1 MNSSSIKVSLII
13 PVFNEALIIEDYL
26 SRIPMRS
33 DLEVIIVD
41 GQSGDETVALCEN
54 IQLKFKPKIV
64 ISPLKGR
71 ANQLNYGASL
81 AIGEILC
88 FLHLDSQLPSDY
100 FAQIEELLSRPQAI
114 AGAFSLAI
122 DAPQISFRWL
132 EKLINWRSRLF
143 SLPYGDQGLFLATS
157 VFKMMGGFAP
167 MPIME
172 DYEFVQ
178 RLKKQGIIYISQ
190 ASVLTSSRR
199 WQKLGI
205 LKTTLI
211 NQGMILGYYLK
222 IDPKILAH
230 WYRNPK

>member
-1 MNSSSIKVSLII
+1 
-13 PVFNEALIIEDYL
+13 
-26 SRIPMRS
+26 MRS

-41 GQSGDETVALCEN
+41 GQSDDKTVALCEKM
-54 IQLKFKPKIV
+54 QLKFKLKIV

-71 ANQLNYGASL
+71 ANQLNFGASL
-81 AIGEILC
+81 AMGEILC
-88 FLHLDSQLPSDY
+88 FLHLDSQFPSDY
-100 FAQIEELLSRPQAI
+100 FTQIEELLSRRQAI

-122 DAPQISFRWL
+122 DAPQIPFRWL
-132 EKLINWRSRLF
+132 EKLVNWRSHFF
-143 SLPYGDQGLFLATS
+143 SLPYGDQGLFLKKS
-157 VFKMMGGFAP
+157 VFKTMGGFAP

-178 RLKKQGIIYISQ
+178 RLKKKGEIYISQ

-222 IDPKILAH
+222 IDPENLAR

>member
-1 MNSSSIKVSLII
+1 LDSSSIKVSLII
-13 PVFNEALIIEDYL
+13 PVFNEALIIEEYL
-26 SRIPMRS
+26 ARIPMRP

-41 GQSGDETVALCEN
+41 GQSDDETVALCEK

-71 ANQLNYGASL
+71 ANQLNFGASL
-81 AIGEILC
+81 AIGQILC

-100 FAQIEELLSRPQAI
+100 FTQIEKLLSYPQAI

-122 DAPQISFRWL
+122 AAPQMPFRWL
-132 EKLINWRSRLF
+132 EKLVDWRSRLF
-143 SLPYGDQGLFLATS
+143 SLPYGDQGLFLKKS
-157 VFKMMGGFAP
+157 VFNTMEGFSP

-178 RLKKQGIIYISQ
+178 RLKKQGKIYISQ

-211 NQGMILGYYLK
+211 NQGIILGYYLN
-222 IDPKILAH
+222 IDPKILAD
-230 WYRNPK
+230 WYRNQK

>member
-1 MNSSSIKVSLII
+1 MNSSSIKISLII
-13 PVFNEALIIEDYL
+13 PVFNEAKIIEKYL
-26 SRIPMRS
+26 LKIPMKP

-41 GQSGDETVALCEN
+41 GQSDDQTIALCEN
-54 IQLKFKPKIV
+54 INLKFKPKIV
-64 ISPLKGR
+64 TSPSKGR
-71 ANQLNYGASL
+71 ANQMNFGASL
-81 AIGEILC
+81 ATGEYLC
-88 FLHLDSQLPSDY
+88 FLHLDSQLPFDY
-100 FAQIEELLSRPQAI
+100 ITQIEDLLSQPNTI

-122 DAPQISFRWL
+122 DAPQFSFRLL
-132 EKLINWRSRLF
+132 EKLVNGRSRLF
-143 SLPYGDQGLFLATS
+143 SLPYGDQGLFLKAS
-157 VFKMMGGFAP
+157 VFRLMGGFAP

-178 RLKKQGIIYISQ
+178 RLKKQGKIQISQ

-222 IDPKILAH
+222 IDPEILAS
-230 WYRNPK
+230 WYRNQK

>member
-1 MNSSSIKVSLII
+1 MDSSSIKVSLII
-13 PVFNEALIIEDYL
+13 PVFNEALIIEEYL
-26 SRIPMRS
+26 ARIPMRP

-41 GQSGDETVALCEN
+41 GQSDDETVALCEK

-71 ANQLNYGASL
+71 ANQLNFGASL
-81 AIGEILC
+81 AIGQILC

-100 FAQIEELLSRPQAI
+100 FTQIEKLLSYPQAI

-122 DAPQISFRWL
+122 AAPQMPFRWL
-132 EKLINWRSRLF
+132 EKLVDWRSRLF
-143 SLPYGDQGLFLATS
+143 SLPYGDQGLFLKKS
-157 VFKMMGGFAP
+157 VFNTMEGFSP

-178 RLKKQGIIYISQ
+178 RLKKQGKIYISQ

-211 NQGMILGYYLK
+211 NQGIILGYYLN
-222 IDPKILAH
+222 IDPKILAD
-230 WYRNPK
+230 WYRNQK

>member
-1 MNSSSIKVSLII
+1 LDSSPITISLIF
-13 PVFNEALIIEDYL
+13 PVFNEASIIAEYL
-26 SRIPMRS
+26 SKIPMRS

-41 GQSGDETVALCEN
+41 GQSGDETVALCEK
-54 IQLKFKPKIV
+54 IKLEFKPKIV

-71 ANQLNYGASL
+71 ANQLNFGASL
-81 AIGEILC
+81 AMGEILC
-88 FLHLDSQLPSDY
+88 FLHLDSQLPLDY
-100 FAQIEELLSRPQAI
+100 FTQIEELLSRPQAI

-122 DAPQISFRWL
+122 DAPQIPFRWL
-132 EKLINWRSRLF
+132 EKLVNWRSHFF
-143 SLPYGDQGLFLATS
+143 SLPYGDQGLFLKTS
-157 VFKMMGGFAP
+157 VFKMMGGFVP

-178 RLKKQGIIYISQ
+178 RLKKQGTIHISQ
-190 ASVLTSSRR
+190 ASILTSSRR

-222 IDPKILAH
+222 IDPENLAR
-230 WYRNPK
+230 WYRNQK

>member
-1 MNSSSIKVSLII
+1 MDSSSIKVSLII

-26 SRIPMRS
+26 SRIPIRS

-41 GQSGDETVALCEN
+41 GQSDDKTVALCEKM
-54 IQLKFKPKIV
+54 QLKFKLKIV

-71 ANQLNYGASL
+71 ANQLNFGASL
-81 AIGEILC
+81 AIGDILC
-88 FLHLDSQLPSDY
+88 FLHLDSQLPLDY
-100 FAQIEELLSRPQAI
+100 FSQIEELLSRRQAI

-122 DAPQISFRWL
+122 DAPQIPFRWL
-132 EKLINWRSRLF
+132 EKLVNWRSRFF
-143 SLPYGDQGLFLATS
+143 SLPYGDQGLFLKKS
-157 VFKMMGGFAP
+157 VFNTMGGFAP

-178 RLKKQGIIYISQ
+178 RLKKQGEIHISQ

-222 IDPKILAH
+222 IDPENLAR

>member
-1 MNSSSIKVSLII
+1 MDSSPITISLII
-13 PVFNEALIIEDYL
+13 PVFNEASIIEEYL
-26 SRIPMRS
+26 SKIPIRS

-41 GQSGDETVALCEN
+41 GQSDDETVALCEK

-71 ANQLNYGASL
+71 ANQLNFGASL
-81 AIGEILC
+81 AIGQILC

-100 FAQIEELLSRPQAI
+100 FTQIEKLFSYPQAI

-122 DAPQISFRWL
+122 DAPQIPFRWL
-132 EKLINWRSRLF
+132 EKLVNWRSRLF
-143 SLPYGDQGLFLATS
+143 SLPYGDQGLFLKTS
-157 VFKMMGGFAP
+157 VFKKMGGFAP

-178 RLKKQGIIYISQ
+178 RLKKQGTIYISQ
-190 ASVLTSSRR
+190 ASILTSSRR

-211 NQGMILGYYLK
+211 NQGIILGYYLK
-222 IDPKILAH
+222 INPKILAN
-230 WYRNPK
+230 WYRNQK

>member
-26 SRIPMRS
+26 SKIPMKS

-41 GQSGDETVALCEN
+41 GQSGDETVALCEK
-54 IQLKFKPKIV
+54 IKLEFKPKIV

-71 ANQLNYGASL
+71 ANQLNFGASL
-81 AIGEILC
+81 AMGEILC
-88 FLHLDSQLPSDY
+88 FLHLDSQLPLDY
-100 FAQIEELLSRPQAI
+100 FTQIEELLSRPQAI
-114 AGAFSLAI
+114 AGAFSFAI
-122 DAPQISFRWL
+122 DAPQIPFRWL
-132 EKLINWRSRLF
+132 EKLVNWRSRYF
-143 SLPYGDQGLFLATS
+143 SLPYGDQGLFLKTS
-157 VFKMMGGFAP
+157 VFKMMGGFFP

-178 RLKKQGIIYISQ
+178 RLKKQGTIYISQ
-190 ASVLTSSRR
+190 ASVLTSGRR

-211 NQGMILGYYLK
+211 NQRIILGYYLK
-222 IDPKILAH
+222 IDPKILAN
-230 WYRNPK
+230 WYRNQK

>member
-1 MNSSSIKVSLII
+1 LNSSSIKISLII
-13 PVFNEALIIEDYL
+13 PVFNEASIVEDYL
-26 SRIPMRS
+26 LKIPIRP
-33 DLEVIIVD
+33 DLEVIIID
-41 GQSGDETVALCEN
+41 GQSDDETVILCEK

-71 ANQLNYGASL
+71 ANQLNFGASL
-81 AIGEILC
+81 ALGEILC
-88 FLHLDSQLPSDY
+88 FLHLDSQLPLDY
-100 FAQIEELLSRPQAI
+100 FSQIEELLSRPRAI

-132 EKLINWRSRLF
+132 EKLVDWRSRFF
-143 SLPYGDQGLFLATS
+143 SLPYGDQGLFLKTS
-157 VFKMMGGFAP
+157 VFKTMGGFAP

-178 RLKKQGIIYISQ
+178 RLKKRGTIHISQ

-222 IDPKILAH
+222 IDPENLAS
-230 WYRNPK
+230 WYRNQK

>member
-1 MNSSSIKVSLII
+1 LDSSPIKISLII
-13 PVFNEALIIEDYL
+13 PVFNEASIIEEYL
-26 SRIPMRS
+26 SKIPMRS

-41 GQSGDETVALCEN
+41 GQSDDETVALCEK

-71 ANQLNYGASL
+71 ANQLNFGASL
-81 AIGEILC
+81 AIGQILC

-100 FAQIEELLSRPQAI
+100 FTQIEKLLSYPQAI

-122 DAPQISFRWL
+122 AAPQMPFRWL
-132 EKLINWRSRLF
+132 EKLVDWRSRLF
-143 SLPYGDQGLFLATS
+143 SLPYGDQGLFLKKS
-157 VFKMMGGFAP
+157 VFNTMEGFSP

-178 RLKKQGIIYISQ
+178 RLKKQGKIYISQ

-211 NQGMILGYYLK
+211 NQGIILGYYLN
-222 IDPKILAH
+222 IDPKILAD
-230 WYRNPK
+230 WYRNQK